1 MNAYRRSFR
10 NLSANFGRA
19 ATLRTTC
26 AYQSTAIMA
35 ATTATNNR
43 QGGSAKFNWLLLPFA
58 GFVGKLLMATV
69 TCSNIKSRAEKLCC
83 HTNNWFHLCFEWY
96 LLNRAWHMWFHHL
109 TTVTERRL
117 PSACWFNAALLHS
130 PIQSHII
137 WKMSSKILLHVS
149 KTKQSVST
157 IHLNSLL
164 TWVICSSI
172 L

>member
-58 GFVGKLLMATV
+58 GVVGKLIVADV
-69 TCSNIKSRAEKLCC
+69 SCSNIISRTEKLCFY
-83 HTNNWFHLCFEWY
+83 TNY
-96 LLNRAWHMWFHHL
+96 
-109 TTVTERRL
+109 
-117 PSACWFNAALLHS
+117 
-130 PIQSHII
+130 
-137 WKMSSKILLHVS
+137 
-149 KTKQSVST
+149 
-157 IHLNSLL
+157 
-164 TWVICSSI
+164 
-172 L
+172 